1 MRRIKVL
8 NLIDSLS
15 AGGAEGLLARFALEA
30 RKYDNF
36 KIDILTLYRR
46 GFFEEELKAKGIS
59 VSCLNLSFKYDF
71 SKIFLLRRIIEEGE
85 YDILHVHLFPADIFG
100 AIASLLLKKKPRL
113 IFSEHSVYNRRRS
126 IKLYKF
132 IDRFVYSGYCKI
144 VCVSDLVKAEL
155 DRYLPEVASKSVVI
169 KNAVEVQDFPDTC
182 DKNFDIIF
190 VGRLEKAKG
199 VDVLLRAIQLL
210 EKNHLLTLKVAIVGD
225 GSQRDDLKNMVRDLK
240 IKSRIEFLGVRED
253 VSELLRNS
261 KIFVLLSRLE
271 GLPMV
276 ILEAMANKVPI
287 ITSAVGGI
295 PEVISDEIHG
305 LLVEPDKCGVLASR
319 IELLLNNASLQ
330 KMISEN
336 AFERVLSDYSIKEY
350 CKNMLKLYEEV
361 LENSGTHNG

>member
-8 NLIDSLS
+8 NLIDSLY
-15 AGGAEGLLARFALEA
+15 AGGAESLLARFALEA
-30 RKYDNF
+30 RKHENF
-36 KIDILTLYRR
+36 RIDILTLYRR
-46 GFFEEELKAKGIS
+46 GFFEEELKVKGIS

-71 SKIFLLRRIIEEGE
+71 SKIFLLRRILEEGE
-85 YDILHVHLFPADIFG
+85 YDLLHVHLFPADIFS
-100 AIASLLLKKKPRL
+100 AIASLLVKKPRL

-132 IDRFVYSGYCKI
+132 IDRFVYSRYCKI

-155 DRYLPEVASKSVVI
+155 DRYLPQVASKSVVI
-169 KNAVEVQDFPDTC
+169 KNAVEVQDFPDTLN
-182 DKNFDIIF
+182 KSYDIIF

-210 EKNHLLTLKVAIVGD
+210 EKNRSLNLKVAIVGD
-225 GSQRDDLKNMVRDLK
+225 GSQRDYLKNMVRDLE
-240 IKSRIEFLGVRED
+240 IKSKVEFLGVRED
-253 VSELLRNS
+253 VSELMRSS
-261 KIFVLLSRLE
+261 KIFVLPSRWE

-287 ITSAVGGI
+287 IASAVGGI
-295 PEVISDEIHG
+295 PEVISDGIHG
-305 LLVEPDKCGVLASR
+305 LLIEPDNWDVLASR
-319 IELLLNNASLQ
+319 IELLLNDASLR
-330 KMISEN
+330 KKLSEN

-361 LENSGTHNG
+361 LKS